1 MKGGHFGRPT
11 QPTVR
16 LPVLDKLISPAAE
29 MAFATLRR
37 SGFVGGLSREVAG
50 EVAEEACSD
59 EFDFPHYCTQWAFDI
74 VGDDTLGADNEARY
88 CVSAQWPN
96 MAHAPK

>member
-29 MAFATLRR
+29 KAFGTLRR
-37 SGFVGGLSREVAG
+37 VGFVGGLSLDVAA

-59 EFDFPHYCTQWAFDI
+59 EFDFPNYVAQWAFD
-74 VGDDTLGADNEARY
+74 VGDDDDARY
-88 CVSAQWPN
+88 CVSAQWPF
-96 MAHAPK
+96 MANAPK